1 MQLSLG
7 NQPKPYVMAHRG
19 ASAVAPENTLAAFRR
34 AIEDGAQV
42 IETDLHLTRDG
53 VFVCVHDATLERTTG
68 ESGVV
73 ADLTLAEV
81 KRYRASCGRAEFAG
95 ERIPA
100 LEELTSILPP
110 EVALAL
116 ELKTDRF
123 LEPEVA
129 RRLVDQVR
137 GAGVLERTVVLSFH
151 LERVLAVQRVAP
163 EIPIGFMTLRRLAP
177 NVPAQLA
184 GPHWP
189 LLVINPFYTLWA
201 HRRGML
207 VGPLDAF
214 PDRRLWLYRL
224 LGCDVIL
231 TNDPASTLRR
241 LGRSAS
247 PRKGVQAPLP

>member
-7 NQPKPYVMAHRG
+7 DQPRPYVMAHRG

-53 VFVCVHDATLERTTG
+53 VFVCVHDSTLVRTTG
-68 ESGVV
+68 EPGVV
-73 ADLTLAEV
+73 AQLTLAEV
-81 KRYRASCGRAEFAG
+81 KRYGASSGLPEFAG
-95 ERIPA
+95 ERVPA

-129 RRLVDQVR
+129 RRLVDQI
-137 GAGVLERTVVLSFH
+137 GAAGVKDRTVVLSFH
-151 LERVLAVQRVAP
+151 LDRVLAVQAVAP
-163 EIPIGFMTLRRLAP
+163 EIPIGFMTMKRLAP
-177 NVPAQLA
+177 TVPAQFV

-189 LLVINPFYTLWA
+189 LLVINPFYSAWA

-207 VGPLDAF
+207 VAPLDPW

-241 LGRSAS
+241 LGR
-247 PRKGVQAPLP
+247 KMD